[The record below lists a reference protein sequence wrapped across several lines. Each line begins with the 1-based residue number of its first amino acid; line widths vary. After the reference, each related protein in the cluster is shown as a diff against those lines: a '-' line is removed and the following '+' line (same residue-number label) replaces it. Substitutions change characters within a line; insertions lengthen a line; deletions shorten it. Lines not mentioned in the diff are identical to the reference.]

1 MTTDQR
7 DQIAIVFDMTPSQL
21 KAALWQI
28 ILGDDV
34 RTALDKARCQPS
46 HYKKREQK
54 EFFKSSPFKQVL
66 ERGGL
71 LKQKKELDK

>member
-54 EFFKSSPFKQVL
+54 EFFKSSPFK
-66 ERGGL
+66 
-71 LKQKKELDK
+71 